1 MSTYGWVILCSFIGP
16 LLLSFDKKVAFYR
29 SWRYLFPSLFI
40 VGIAFLIWDELFT
53 RIGVWGFTPK
63 YLAGIY
69 FGHLPLEEVLFFLV
83 VPYNFIFILLVLQAY
98 FPERKTKRISN
109 IFKWLIGSGSLLMV
123 LFYGGGQFFF
133 STLDSYN
140 YYTISAAFFA
150 LLLTL
155 LAHKK
160 EWYGD
165 FVLSYMICLIPF
177 FIVNGVLTA
186 KPVVLYHAA
195 EIIGPRIYTIPI
207 EDSIYALTCLLIPI
221 TVIEF
226 IFELKNQRSKTSL
239 I

>member
-1 MSTYGWVILCSFIGP
+1 MSVYGWVILCSFIGP

-29 SWRYLFPSLFI
+29 SWRYLFPSLLI

-69 FGHLPLEEVLFFLV
+69 LGHLPLEEVLFFLV

-160 EWYGD
+160 KWYGD
-165 FVLSYMICLIPF
+165 FVLSYLVCLIPF
-177 FIVNGVLTA
+177 FIVNGILTGSITDD
-186 KPVVLYHAA
+186 PIVWYSEQH
-195 EIIGPRIYTIPI
+195 IIGWRIGTIPF
-207 EDSIYALTCLLIPI
+207 EDLFYNYDLLLPLAW
-221 TVIEF
+221 F
-226 IFELKNQRSKTSL
+226 FNFFQGKKR
-239 I
+239 